1 MKASATVSENRKE
14 YAILIVLGC
23 GLLAVAALALVGGRY
38 AVSLE
43 TAGELIRLRLFG
55 GAVPEALRQADAV
68 LFSIRLPRILL
79 AILVGA
85 ALAVSGAVY
94 QGIFRNPLVSPDI
107 LGVSSGAGVGAS
119 LAILLEW
126 PTLALHLTA
135 FGFGLGT
142 VMLVMLTARL
152 VGRDSHL
159 LIMIL
164 AGVVISSF
172 FTAIGSL
179 LKYIASTDQTL
190 AAVVLWLMGSLAR
203 SGAWNN
209 VLILAVV
216 LAVGVTPLFLLRWR
230 INVLSFGDEE
240 AKAMGVNVRRLQ
252 VVVIVCATLLTA
264 SSVALCGLVGW
275 VGLIIPHIAR
285 FMVGPN
291 FTLLLPVAL
300 GGGGLFLLLTDSVIR
315 VLLPWELPVGILL
328 SCMGAPFFL
337 YILWRRRMEWT

>member
-1 MKASATVSENRKE
+1 VKARKE
-14 YAILIVLGC
+14 TMILLVLG
-23 GLLAVAALALVGGRY
+23 GALLAAAALALAGGRY
-38 AVSLE
+38 AVPLE
-43 TAGELIRLRLFG
+43 TACELFRLRLSG
-55 GAVPEALRQADAV
+55 GEVPEALRQANAV
-68 LFSIRLPRILL
+68 VFSIRLPRILL
-79 AILVGA
+79 AVLVGA

-119 LAILLEW
+119 LAIFLEW

-135 FGFGLGT
+135 FGFGLLT
-142 VMLVMLTARL
+142 VLLVMLTARL
-152 VGRDSHL
+152 VGRGSRL

-179 LKYIASTDQTL
+179 LKYMASTDQTL
-190 AAVVLWLMGSLAR
+190 SAVVLWLMGSLAR
-203 SGAWNN
+203 SGAWDN
-209 VLILAVV
+209 VLILAVA

-240 AKAMGVNVRRLQ
+240 ARAMGVNVKRLQ
-252 VVVIVCATLLTA
+252 GVVILCATLLTA
-264 SSVALCGLVGW
+264 SSVALCGLIGW

-285 FMVGPN
+285 FMIGPN
-291 FTLLLPVAL
+291 FGILLPVAL
-300 GGGGLFLLLTDSVIR
+300 GAGGLFLLLTDSVIR

-328 SCMGAPFFL
+328 SCLGAPFFL
-337 YILWRRRMEWT
+337 YILWRRRTEWT